1 MNRNRQA
8 KLIEM
13 ETTVQR
19 FMPHRQ
25 TYVTISLLLVVLAL
39 ALTGCGNS
47 DNIAVGVQLMKDQ
60 PRFDPYEASIAF
72 ADGGSARTLVD
83 GTVARGQLRL
93 DEHMYTGRVDGD
105 FATTFPMPVTAELVA
120 RGQERFNIYCAPCHG
135 PAADGQG
142 VMAEFMKQPPS
153 FHDQR
158 LIDAPPGYFF
168 NAITNGFGLMLS
180 YSARVAP
187 ADRWAIIAYV
197 KAMQQNPDVDVAT
210 ISADALKNIE
220 GK

>member
-1 MNRNRQA
+1 
-8 KLIEM
+8 M

-39 ALTGCGNS
+39 AVTGCGN
-47 DNIAVGVQLMKDQ
+47 NTAVGVQLMKDQ
-60 PRFDPYEASIAF
+60 PRLDPYEASF
-72 ADGGSARTLVD
+72 VFDNGSSAQAMLD

-93 DEHMYTGRVDGD
+93 DEHMYTGQVNGD
-105 FATTFPMPVTAELVA
+105 FAATFPMPVTADVVA

-135 PAADGQG
+135 PKADGQG
-142 VMAEFMKQPPS
+142 VMAEYMKQPPS

-168 NAITNGFGLMLS
+168 NVITNGFGVMYS
-180 YSARVAP
+180 YSARVTP

-197 KAMQQNPDVDVAT
+197 RALQQNPDVDVAT
-210 ISADALKNIE
+210 ISADALQNIE